1 MLTQERLKEKLH
13 YCQESG
19 IFTKIC
25 KKTGELTVPVKGKN
39 TLGYIAVGI
48 DYHRYYAHRLVWLYM
63 FGTMPK
69 RTIDHINGNP
79 SDNRLCN
86 LRECSHADNQKNQK
100 KPKNNT
106 SGYKGVTFC
115 RVTNKWKSQ
124 LKHNGKNH
132 NIGLFETPKEAHAAY
147 MEKAEDIFK
156 EYSSTGER

>member
-1 MLTQERLKEKLH
+1 M
-13 YCQESG
+13 
-19 IFTKIC
+19 
-25 KKTGELTVPVKGKN
+25 PVKGKN

-100 KPKNNT
+100 NQKT
-106 SGYKGVTFC
+106 ILVVIKGLRFA
-115 RVTNKWKSQ
+115 
-124 LKHNGKNH
+124 G
-132 NIGLFETPKEAHAAY
+132 
-147 MEKAEDIFK
+147 
-156 EYSSTGER
+156 